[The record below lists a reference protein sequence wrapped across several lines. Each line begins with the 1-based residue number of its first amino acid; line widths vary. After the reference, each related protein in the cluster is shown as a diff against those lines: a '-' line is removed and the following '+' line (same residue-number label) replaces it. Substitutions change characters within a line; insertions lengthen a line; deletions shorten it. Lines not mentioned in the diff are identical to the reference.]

1 MQLPCYCYCLTYL
14 ILCYLLLLY
23 LQHVVI
29 VQEIIEEADIDKN
42 GLIDYSEF
50 LTMMQSPGRA

>member
-1 MQLPCYCYCLTYL
+1 M
-14 ILCYLLLLY
+14 
-23 LQHVVI
+23 I
-29 VQEIIEEADIDKN
+29 VMQEIIEEADIDKN